1 MKLKFKKGVTGLAWN
16 YEHGELVT
24 FFKSK
29 LTVREKQLM
38 QRVCGEDVCLIFD
51 EEDIDDILC
60 IGLEDDESIQNYG
73 LGRVLQAVV

>member
-16 YEHGELVT
+16 YETGELIT

-29 LTVREKQLM
+29 LTAREKQLM
-38 QRVCGEDVCLIFD
+38 QRVCGEDVCLVFD

-60 IGLEDDESIQNYG
+60 IGLEDGESIQNYG
-73 LGRVLQAVV
+73 LARVLQAVA